1 MFNGNSNSQL
11 DLTETLVF
19 LPSFTFIY
27 LFFDKTFISH
37 KPKKGQLLDRQRP
50 AKCP

>member
-1 MFNGNSNSQL
+1 MGIQTLDL

-37 KPKKGQLLDRQRP
+37 KPKKGQLLDRPRP